1 MSINIKLILSKTLKI
16 IFDTINAMTI
26 INKQNIIF
34 SLKVSAL
41 VSLYIAGFMTH
52 DPITTTASRVSEFV
66 FPVSTQTYTTKLS
79 EYDQRTKD
87 LFTSQAFQSTCE
99 HSARSIIALELAG
112 DKKEEALNFLK
123 EYEKHDTLAQF
134 TLPSSQAVNN
144 RSTSTIKGGTIR
156 DVIK

>member
-1 MSINIKLILSKTLKI
+1 
-16 IFDTINAMTI
+16 MTI
-26 INKQNIIF
+26 INKKSIIL

-66 FPVSTQTYTTKLS
+66 FPVSTQTYSAKLS

-87 LFTSQAFQSTCE
+87 LFTSQAFQATCE

-134 TLPSSQAVNN
+134 TLPSSQAVSN
-144 RSTSTIKGGTIR
+144 RATTTISKTIKGATIA
-156 DVIK
+156 DVIR